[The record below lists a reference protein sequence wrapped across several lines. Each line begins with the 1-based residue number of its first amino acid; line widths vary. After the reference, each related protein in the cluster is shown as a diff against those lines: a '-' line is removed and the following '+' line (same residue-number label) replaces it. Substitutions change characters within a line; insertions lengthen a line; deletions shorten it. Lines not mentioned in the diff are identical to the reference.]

1 MPAHSAS
8 RDFDDRHEL
17 IHNPQR
23 RKFLPKFAGSPF
35 GDFPEDFMLPAQKR
49 AMLHGAG
56 SGSSARSKAVRV
68 ATAASAA
75 GGASPAQ
82 ASPQHSAGGA
92 GGLAAH
98 SSPRARQG
106 GFLRKGAAPRGAF
119 RNRTVIDAEA
129 NQAPAAPTPMLAR
142 DMIKKQNPE
151 TMFDGPPQAPR
162 NNPAFSRARI
172 PPTEFRR
179 FYERGDL
186 PVTIMHH
193 GNGRRLKWGV
203 QIQELNFHHYLPIFF
218 DGLRELEEPYKFVAQ
233 QGCFDLIAA
242 GSNKIL
248 PTVPQLV
255 IPMKTALSSRD
266 PAIVCTVLRVL
277 QRLVASAEL
286 VGEALVPYYR
296 QILPVLNLFKDVNL
310 NLGDRI
316 EYSQRKTQN
325 IGDLIHE
332 TLQLL
337 ERHGGED
344 AFINIKYLVPTYE
357 SCVLN

>member
-1 MPAHSAS
+1 MPGHLAS
-8 RDFDDRHEL
+8 QMFDNKHEL
-17 IHNPQR
+17 IHDPAR

-35 GDFPEDFMLPAQKR
+35 GDFPKDFMSPAQKKALLNGTKAQQAQQQKPQQESFAASTASASYKSPPR
-49 AMLHGAG
+49 KIQTNFLKSRTSQGCFQNKKVADAQKQQEEQAKSPAAAG
-56 SGSSARSKAVRV
+56 S
-68 ATAASAA
+68 
-75 GGASPAQ
+75 P
-82 ASPQHSAGGA
+82 
-92 GGLAAH
+92 L
-98 SSPRARQG
+98 
-106 GFLRKGAAPRGAF
+106 
-119 RNRTVIDAEA
+119 
-129 NQAPAAPTPMLAR
+129 LAR

-151 TMFDGPPQAPR
+151 TMFDGPPQAPKR
-162 NNPAFSRARI
+162 NPAYSRQKI

-193 GNGRRLKWGV
+193 GNGRRLKWGA
-203 QIQELNFHHYLPIFF
+203 QIQDLDFHHYLPIFF
-218 DGLRELEEPYKFVAQ
+218 DGLRELEEPYKFVAT

-242 GSNKIL
+242 GANKVL
-248 PTVPQLV
+248 PTVPQLI

-266 PAIVCTVLRVL
+266 PEVICTVLRVL
-277 QRLVASAEL
+277 QRLVVSAEL

-296 QILPVLNLFKDVNL
+296 QILPVLNLYKDINL

-316 EYSQRKTQN
+316 EYSQKKNQN

-344 AFINIKYLVPTYE
+344 AFINIKYLIPTYE